1 MTGGDVSVH
10 TDVEMELG
18 DGRKIPQTFSLGY
31 KGKDAGKTR
40 WLQFISR
47 EIEVHPKTGKPTFID
62 ATVGPPTGN
71 QYKLTTDTKALEH
84 RRGQDR
90 GEPVLRGLR
99 RQQPHAGRHD
109 DVRRAGVLLAARNP
123 QFAAPVEAK
132 KVISRAIFVTYLVRD
147 MSILEKV
154 EISVSG
160 SSSRPS
166 RRGHSTSPSADRS
179 PRSTRRTASG
189 SRPSSRRSTT
199 CRERGQRDRQRR
211 RAPGRRAGRAGARGG
226 TRRVL

>member
-1 MTGGDVSVH
+1 MTSAS
-10 TDVEMELG
+10 TPTS
-18 DGRKIPQTFSLGY
+18 RWSSATAARSRRRSRLGY

-71 QYKLTTDTKALEH
+71 QYKLTTDATKRVWNTDAAKTAASPFYEDSGVNN
-84 RRGQDR
+84 RTQDATTMFDAP
-90 GEPVLRGLR
+90 GSYSQLV
-99 RQQPHAGRHD
+99 
-109 DVRRAGVLLAARNP
+109 NP

-154 EISVSG
+154 EISVTWEFVKAEEPP
-160 SSSRPS
+160 RTFNVAV
-166 RRGHSTSPSADRS
+166 RGPVAALDAAH
-179 PRSTRRTASG
+179 
-189 SRPSSRRSTT
+189 
-199 CRERGQRDRQRR
+199 RERLAAQFP
-211 RAPGRRAGRAGARGG
+211 AFNYLP
-226 TRRVL
+226 